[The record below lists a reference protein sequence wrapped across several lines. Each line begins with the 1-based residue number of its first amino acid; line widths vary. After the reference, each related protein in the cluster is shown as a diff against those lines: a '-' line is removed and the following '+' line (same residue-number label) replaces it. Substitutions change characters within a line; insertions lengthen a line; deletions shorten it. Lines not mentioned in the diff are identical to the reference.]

1 MIKMVTSLKPFFFFQ
16 SGMLDRIVFAESKRL
31 DVIFKF
37 IDIANAQ

>member
-1 MIKMVTSLKPFFFFQ
+1 MIKMVTSLKPFFFQ
-16 SGMLDRIVFAESKRL
+16 SGMLEIVFAESKRL